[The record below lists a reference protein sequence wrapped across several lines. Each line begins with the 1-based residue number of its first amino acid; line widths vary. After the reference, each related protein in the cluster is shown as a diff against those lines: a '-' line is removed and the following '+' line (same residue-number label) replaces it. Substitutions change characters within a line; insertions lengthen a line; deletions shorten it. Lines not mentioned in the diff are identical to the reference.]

1 MNGSKMLDALEYM
14 SEDLILNAENAENV
28 TIKPRKYTRKK
39 VFAILAASVVIL
51 CGTAAA
57 SVGLFWNKPDVSPVG
72 EGLRLALNQGVA
84 SMPGDEALRV
94 ILDSADPERN
104 YKAFLNFDSV
114 GEWQNFFGLP
124 FVSSDL
130 VIPADSGAWT
140 DDGQGGLTQMGSVD
154 TIVSTTEENGIRK
167 PALMNAVLNVNR
179 CVESTETP
187 PLCWSGQLDIFAA
200 YSEESGKDG
209 SYDLIWENADDKS
222 IEEYTTASG
231 IPYIISQIAKDGIVK
246 INLYYGYE
254 SVLYQLMVTAVSEE
268 EAAVIREDMMN
279 IAETLTIMYP
289 DNASHG

>member
-1 MNGSKMLDALEYM
+1 MNGSKMLDALEYV

-28 TIKPRKYTRKK
+28 TIKPKRYTRKK

-72 EGLRLALNQGVA
+72 EGLRLALNQGTA

-94 ILDSADPERN
+94 ILDSADSERN

-114 GEWQNFFGLP
+114 AGWQNFFGLP

-130 VIPADSGAWT
+130 VIPADAGAWT

-154 TIVSTTEENGIRK
+154 VIVSTTEENGIRK
-167 PALMNAVLNVNR
+167 PALMNAVLNVSR
-179 CVESTETP
+179 RVESTETP
-187 PLCWSGQLDIFAA
+187 WCWKGQLDIIAA
-200 YSEESGKDG
+200 YSEEIGKDG
-209 SYDLIWENADDKS
+209 SYDVIWENADDKS

-231 IPYIISQIAKDGIVK
+231 IPYIISQIAKDGTVRIT
-246 INLYYGYE
+246 LYYGYE